1 MRNKTV
7 RIFDENMNIVLTD
20 EFSKLKFLKAT
31 EEGVENRIT
40 STEIKGVDGVIVSPI
55 SFGPFNLVLSFF
67 YRGSDVF
74 DYKNVQKRLRG
85 MLHRRTPFYITHS
98 DMPGVK
104 YAVYCEENSIT
115 DMGYQ
120 NGTFDITFI
129 VFKGYSESL
138 MTTDDFS
145 LNSDYWQFGNGLVT
159 NQDISYVHTKRKFK
173 IFNGSSDTIT
183 PIHRHHLIIKMNVK
197 APNGFI
203 LHNKTTGD
211 KFEYKKAIRDN
222 DTVILNGVYPF
233 KNKKRCGI
241 DTNWEYITL
250 APGYNDFEVLGD
262 GIIVKEIK
270 FTFNYVYR

>member
-1 MRNKTV
+1 MDKSV
-7 RIFDENMNIVLTD
+7 RIFDGNMNIVLTE
-20 EFSKLKFLKAT
+20 EFAKLKFLDAN
-31 EEGVENRIT
+31 EESVENRIT
-40 STEIKGVDGVIVSPI
+40 STEIQGVDGVLMSPT
-55 SFGPFNLVLSFF
+55 SFGPFNLVLNFF

-74 DYKNVQKRLRG
+74 DYKSVQKRLRG

-98 DMPGVK
+98 DNPGMK

-115 DMGYQ
+115 DIGSQ
-120 NGTFDITFI
+120 NGTFAITFV

-138 MTTDDFS
+138 MTTDEFNLS
-145 LNSDYWQFGNGLVT
+145 SDYWQFGNGLVA
-159 NQDISYVHTKRKFK
+159 DDDVSYTHTKRKFQ
-173 IFNGSSDTIT
+173 IFNGSSDTVT
-183 PIHRHHLIIKMNVK
+183 PIHRHHLIITMNVK
-197 APNGFI
+197 APNGFT

-211 KFEYKKAIRDN
+211 KFEYKKAIKN
-222 DTVILNGVYPF
+222 TDTITLNGVYPF

-262 GIIVKEIK
+262 GVETKEIK

>member
-1 MRNKTV
+1 MDKSV
-7 RIFDENMNIVLTD
+7 RIFDGNMNIVLTE
-20 EFSKLKFLKAT
+20 EFAKLKFLDAN
-31 EEGVENRIT
+31 EENVENRIT
-40 STEIKGVDGVIVSPI
+40 STEIQGVDGVLISPT
-55 SFGPFNLVLSFF
+55 SFGPFNLVLNFF

-74 DYKNVQKRLRG
+74 DYKSVQKRLRG

-98 DMPGVK
+98 DNPGMK

-115 DMGYQ
+115 DIGSQ
-120 NGTFDITFI
+120 NGTFAITFV

-138 MTTDDFS
+138 MTTDEFDLS
-145 LNSDYWQFGNGLVT
+145 SDYWQFGNGLVA
-159 NQDISYVHTKRKFK
+159 DDDVSYTHTKRKFQ
-173 IFNGSSDTIT
+173 IFNGSSDTVT
-183 PIHRHHLIIKMNVK
+183 PIHRHHLIITMNVK
-197 APNGFI
+197 APNGFT

-211 KFEYKKAIRDN
+211 KFEYKKAIKN
-222 DTVILNGVYPF
+222 TDTITLNGVYPF

-262 GIIVKEIK
+262 GVETKEIK

>member
-1 MRNKTV
+1 MDKSV
-7 RIFDENMNIVLTD
+7 RIFDGNMNIVLTE
-20 EFSKLKFLKAT
+20 EFAKLKFLDAN
-31 EEGVENRIT
+31 EENVENRIT
-40 STEIKGVDGVIVSPI
+40 STEIQGVDGVLISPT
-55 SFGPFNLVLSFF
+55 SFGPFNLVLNFF

-74 DYKNVQKRLRG
+74 DYKSVQKRLRG

-98 DMPGVK
+98 DNPGMK

-115 DMGYQ
+115 DIGSQ
-120 NGTFDITFI
+120 NGTFAITFV

-138 MTTDDFS
+138 MTTDEFNLS
-145 LNSDYWQFGNGLVT
+145 SDYWQFGNGLVA
-159 NQDISYVHTKRKFK
+159 DDDVSYTHTKRKFQ
-173 IFNGSSDTIT
+173 IFNGSSDTVT
-183 PIHRHHLIIKMNVK
+183 PIHRHHLIITMNVK
-197 APNGFI
+197 APNGFT

-211 KFEYKKAIRDN
+211 KFEYKKAIKN
-222 DTVILNGVYPF
+222 TDTITLNGVYPF

-262 GIIVKEIK
+262 GVETKEIK

>member
-1 MRNKTV
+1 MDKRWIKLLTEDG
-7 RIFDENMNIVLTD
+7 IFQIQDNIQGLI
-20 EFSKLKFLKAT
+20 FLDAKPSYPVSVVNNT
-31 EEGVENRIT
+31 TIN
-40 STEIKGVDGVIVSPI
+40 GVDGELPNAI
-55 SFGPFNLVLSFF
+55 SFAPFTLIVRFGIDGLDQESV
-67 YRGSDVF
+67 DIAE
-74 DYKNVQKRLRG
+74 QRLRSIFN
-85 MLHRRTPFYITHS
+85 RRNHYYLTHS
-98 DMPGVK
+98 QMPGIK
-104 YAVYCEENSIT
+104 YLVGNP
-115 DMGYQ
+115 
-120 NGTFDITFI
+120 DISQEIKDFSAI
-129 VFKGYSESL
+129 ELEMNFPVVKGYSESL

-159 NQDISYVHTKRKFK
+159 DQDIAYIHSKRKFK
-173 IFNGSSDTIT
+173 IFNGSSDTVT

-262 GIIVKEIK
+262 GVIVKEIK

>member
-1 MRNKTV
+1 
-7 RIFDENMNIVLTD
+7 
-20 EFSKLKFLKAT
+20 
-31 EEGVENRIT
+31 
-40 STEIKGVDGVIVSPI
+40 
-55 SFGPFNLVLSFF
+55 
-67 YRGSDVF
+67 
-74 DYKNVQKRLRG
+74 
-85 MLHRRTPFYITHS
+85 MLYRRTPFYITHS
-98 DMPGVK
+98 DNPGVK
-104 YAVYCEENSIT
+104 YAVYCDENAIT

-145 LNSDYWQFGNGLVT
+145 LNSEYWQFGNGLVT
-159 NQDISYVHTKRKFK
+159 DQDIVYVHSKRKFK
-173 IFNGSSDTIT
+173 IFNGSSDTVT

-211 KFEYKKAIRDN
+211 KFKYKKAIRDN

-262 GIIVKEIK
+262 GAIVKEIK